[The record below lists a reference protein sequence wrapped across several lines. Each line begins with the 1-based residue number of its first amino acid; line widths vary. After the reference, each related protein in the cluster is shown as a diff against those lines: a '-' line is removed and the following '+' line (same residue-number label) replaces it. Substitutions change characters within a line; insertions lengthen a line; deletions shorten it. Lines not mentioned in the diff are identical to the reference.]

1 MAIDMIEDNEL
12 SALAPMRNGGHFKN
26 EMFSRPNIQRGKKP
40 VRLNQFVSANG
51 YDTSI
56 IDNGWSNFLEPKYL
70 ENVKVV
76 TGKMKEIMSKYEGDN
91 AFIETDNE
99 LQNCDALRKR
109 LLNFKLDTDDFR
121 NKIVGVLGVN
131 QSNNS
136 KVNDEINK
144 SMQIFTDYKNH
155 LKKLIEDKKCE
166 ALEDKRKQEEFDKL
180 TSKTIVQSSID
191 AQLGITQAQQL
202 AQQMAAQQKGMSS
215 STKFMIIGGVVIV
228 GVVLVS
234 ILRR

>member
-56 IDNGWSNFLEPKYL
+56 IDNNWSNFLESKYL

-76 TGKMKEIMSKYEGDN
+76 TGKMKEIMSRYEGDN
-91 AFIETDNE
+91 AFKETDNE
-99 LQNCDALRKR
+99 LKNCDALRKR
-109 LLNFKLDTDDFR
+109 LLNFKLDTQNFR
-121 NKIVGVLGVN
+121 NEIIGDLGNQANNNKVLY
-131 QSNNS
+131 
-136 KVNDEINK
+136 EIGK
-144 SMQIFTDYKNH
+144 SEGIFDKYKRQ
-155 LKKLIEDKKCE
+155 LEKLIEDKKCDD
-166 ALEDKRKQEEFDKL
+166 LDKKRLQEESDKQ
-180 TSKTIVQSSID
+180 TSKTIVQASID
-191 AQLGITQAQQL
+191 AQLGITQAQML
-202 AQQMAAQQKGMSS
+202 AQQMAGQQKGMSG
-215 STKFMIIGGVVIV
+215 STKFMIIGGVAIV
-228 GVVLVS
+228 GIVLVS

>member
-26 EMFSRPNIQRGKKP
+26 EMFSRPNIQRGKKA

-56 IDNGWSNFLEPKYL
+56 IDNNWSNFLEPKYL

-76 TGKMKEIMSKYEGDN
+76 TGKMKEIMSRYEGDN
-91 AFIETDNE
+91 AFKETDNE

-109 LLNFKLDTDDFR
+109 LLKFKLDTQNFR
-121 NKIVGVLGVN
+121 NNIIGAIGIN
-131 QSNNS
+131 QSN
-136 KVNDEINK
+136 KTPVNDEIVK
-144 SMQIFTDYKNH
+144 SLDIFDKYKEQ
-155 LKKLIEDKKCE
+155 LEKLIEDKNCDD
-166 ALEDKRKQEEFDKL
+166 LEDKRKQEEFDKQ

-215 STKFMIIGGVVIV
+215 STKFMIIGGVAIV
-228 GVVLVS
+228 GVVLLS

>member
-40 VRLNQFVSANG
+40 IRLNQFVSANG

-56 IDNGWSNFLEPKYL
+56 IDSSWSNFLEPKYL

-76 TGKMKEIMSKYEGDN
+76 TGKMKEIMARYEGDN
-91 AFIETDNE
+91 AYNNETT
-99 LQNCDALRKR
+99 CDELRKR

-144 SMQIFTDYKNH
+144 SMQIFTDYKNE
-155 LKKLIEDKKCE
+155 LKKLIEDKKCDD
-166 ALEDKRKQEEFDKL
+166 LDKKRADEESRTRQNQAIQE
-180 TSKTIVQSSID
+180 STIN
-191 AQLGITQAQQL
+191 AQLGLSQAEQI
-202 AQQMAAQQKGMSS
+202 AKQMAGEQKGMSS
-215 STKFMIIGGVVIV
+215 STKFMIIGGVAIAGIVI
-228 GVVLVS
+228 LS

>member
-26 EMFSRPNIQRGKKP
+26 EMFSRPNIQRGKKA

-56 IDNGWSNFLEPKYL
+56 IDNNWSNFLEPKYL

-76 TGKMKEIMSKYEGDN
+76 TGKMKETMSRYEGDN
-91 AFIETDNE
+91 AFKETDNE

-109 LLNFKLDTDDFR
+109 LLNFKLDTQNFR
-121 NKIVGVLGVN
+121 NEIIGDLGNQANNNKVLY
-131 QSNNS
+131 
-136 KVNDEINK
+136 EIGK
-144 SMQIFTDYKNH
+144 SEGIFDKYKRQ
-155 LKKLIEDKKCE
+155 LEKLIEDKKCE

-215 STKFMIIGGVVIV
+215 STKFMIIGGVAIV
-228 GVVLVS
+228 GVVLLS

>member
-40 VRLNQFVSANG
+40 IRLNQFVNANG

-56 IDNGWSNFLEPKYL
+56 IDGGWANFDLTPKYL

-76 TGKMKEIMSKYEGDN
+76 TGKMQSIMAKYEGDN
-91 AFIETDNE
+91 AFKETDDE
-99 LQNCDALRKR
+99 LKNCDALRKR
-109 LLNFKLDTDDFR
+109 LLNFKLDIQNFR
-121 NKIVGVLGVN
+121 NEIIGDLGS
-131 QSNNS
+131 QANNN
-136 KVNDEINK
+136 KVIKEIEK
-144 SMQIFTDYKNH
+144 SEAIFDKYKGQ
-155 LKKLIEDKKCE
+155 LEKLIENKNCDDLDKKR
-166 ALEDKRKQEEFDKL
+166 LQEESDKQ
-180 TSKTIVQSSID
+180 TSKTIVQASID

-202 AQQMAAQQKGMSS
+202 AQQMAGQQKGMSG
-215 STKFMIIGGVVIV
+215 STKFMIIGGVAIV
-228 GVVLVS
+228 GIVLVS